1 MCVNVIGQ
9 CCKLIAETKKAIVV
23 VDNAARKA
31 VIKSTIL
38 ST

>member
-23 VDNAARKA
+23 VDNAAMQA
-31 VIKSTIL
+31 IIKSVVV